1 MSTQDTATF
10 QSLPLRPELQQAIQD
25 LGFEKPSPIQ
35 AQALPLLL
43 ENDTDFIGLAATG
56 TGKTVAFT
64 LPLLERINP
73 SIRHTQAIIL
83 CPTRELCLQ
92 VSGQVDLLGKHM
104 GIRSLAI
111 YGGTG
116 YDEQLRGLR
125 HGASVVVGTPGRMI
139 DHLERGTLKL
149 GHVKIVVL
157 DEADEM
163 ISMGFKEDMEKILE
177 TVPQESS
184 QTWLFSAT
192 MSPQVRK
199 VADEFL
205 QDPETVQ
212 VNRTE
217 RLSNTVQQ
225 IGYLTQEKN
234 KPEVLC
240 KLIDAA
246 DDFYGVIFCQM
257 KSLVVDLT
265 RYLNERGYKADS
277 LHGDMSQAAR
287 ESAMQAFRDKRLK
300 ILVCTDVA
308 SRGLDVKDITHVVN
322 YSLPRELDLY
332 VHRIGRTGRA
342 GKAGIAMSLITP
354 SHRHLANKIEK
365 MLKTQLEKGE
375 VPTRREIGLKKVARE
390 LENFKAIEGAEKALE
405 LLDDS
410 WKEAVAGM
418 SPQEVAA
425 RFLSEKFPW
434 VFSASFE
441 RPQMQRTP
449 RPERE
454 ESGDRGAGPRTRF
467 GERDAGPRTRFGD
480 RERKPRGEFRR
491 EDREFS
497 NDRDSRND
505 DRGGEA
511 PRNRFGEAS
520 RKGASAKSRK
530 TFSGDEVR
538 ERFEKTEP
546 IEMRDRTEK
555 FEMNDRAEA
564 RERYEKKK
572 VSVRTESEAQPT
584 VHAEEMRKPAA
595 VETAEAKPMKAKV
608 AREVQEIDQDRPF
621 DDGFSENGAPVLE
634 RKPRKKPDFP
644 SAGTGAKAAQGN
656 ASRAKAS
663 HAKSKSAFGSKEKF
677 FKRRADDPR
686 KDKSHLDH
694 KPRFQKS
701 GYDPLAFTEDR
712 AERPKPGFKKSEFGK
727 KAEFGG
733 AHKPYKSKRP
743 FFMKEGSA
751 PPPKFKPRSQRV
763 GELPPRRS
771 KD

>member
-43 ENDTDFIGLAATG
+43 EKDTDFIGLAATG

-73 SIRHTQAIIL
+73 ASKHTQAIIL

-92 VSGQVDLLGKHM
+92 VAGQVDLLGKHM

-111 YGGTG
+111 YGGAG

-125 HGASVVVGTPGRMI
+125 QGAPVVVGTPGRMI

-149 GHVKIVVL
+149 SHVKIVVL

-163 ISMGFKEDMEKILE
+163 ISMGFKEDMETILE
-177 TVPQESS
+177 TVPQASA

-205 QDPETVQ
+205 DNPETVQ

-217 RLSNTVQQ
+217 RLSNTVHQ

-265 RYLNERGYKADS
+265 RYLNERGYKADC

-342 GKAGIAMSLITP
+342 GKEGIAMSLITP

-365 MLKTQLEKGE
+365 MLKTRLEKGE
-375 VPTRREIGLKKVARE
+375 IPTRREIGLKKIARE
-390 LENFKAIEGAEKALE
+390 LENFKAIEGTDKALQ
-405 LLDDS
+405 LLDDN
-410 WKEAVAGM
+410 WKEAVANM

-454 ESGDRGAGPRTRF
+454 GIGADDRGAGPRTRF
-467 GERDAGPRTRFGD
+467 GDRKDFSRDD
-480 RERKPRGEFRR
+480 RE
-491 EDREFS
+491 S
-497 NDRDSRND
+497 SRD
-505 DRGGEA
+505 
-511 PRNRFGEAS
+511 RFGETS

-530 TFSGDEVR
+530 TFAGDEVR
-538 ERFEKTEP
+538 ERFETAVRVESKEQAP
-546 IEMRDRTEK
+546 LR
-555 FEMNDRAEA
+555 FEQSDRAEA

-572 VSVRTESEAQPT
+572 AARQKEVQPT
-584 VHAEEMRKPAA
+584 VHAEEMQKPAVKA
-595 VETAEAKPMKAKV
+595 VI
-608 AREVQEIDQDRPF
+608 QEIDQDRPF
-621 DDGFSENGAPVLE
+621 DDGFSENGAPVAQK
-634 RKPRKKPDFP
+634 RTRKKPDYP
-644 SAGTGAKAAQGN
+644 QAGSHIKTAKAKTA
-656 ASRAKAS
+656 
-663 HAKSKSAFGSKEKF
+663 HGSKEKF
-677 FKRRADDPR
+677 FKRKADEPR
-686 KDKSHLDH
+686 REKNYDY

-701 GYDPLAFTEDR
+701 GYDPLAYTENR
-712 AERPKPGFKKSEFGK
+712 AERPKPKFKKSEFGK
-727 KAEFGG
+727 KPDFGG

-751 PPPKFKPRSQRV
+751 PPPKFKPRAQRM
-763 GELPPRRS
+763 GELPPRRG
-771 KD
+771 KHD